1 MDATTALVQ
10 LLLLLAL
17 GLLTPGPN
25 ALTSFA
31 HSGMFGK
38 KANITLITGMA
49 IGFVSIELIIGFLVN
64 SLDGNEIAL
73 TALHWIGMVF
83 LGAMVVAMF
92 RIDPSKIE
100 AETSEGKLGIKTG
113 IAMQYVNGK
122 EWAFIIIMMSQYMEP
137 LGGGFVGISVIIL
150 VSLVTCVSAMIAWT
164 FFGDR
169 LSGLF
174 SDEKHGRRIFQIC
187 GVLLSLLWVVFLIR
201 GPASQVTL
209 YVPQPSL
216 SQASN
221 SASRA
226 CASNSK
232 SETLPPDS

>member
-1 MDATTALVQ
+1 MDATTALIE
-10 LLLLLAL
+10 LLLLLAV

-31 HSGMFGK
+31 HSGLFGK
-38 KANITLITGMA
+38 KANISLITGMA

-64 SLDGNEIAL
+64 SLDGNETAL

-83 LGAMVVAMF
+83 LGAMVLAMF

-137 LGGGFVGISVIIL
+137 LGGGIIGIGAIVM
-150 VSLVTCVSAMIAWT
+150 VTLVTCVSAMIAWT

-174 SDEKHGRRIFQIC
+174 SHEKHGRRIFQVC
-187 GVLLSLLWVVFLIR
+187 GGLLSLLWFAFLIR
-201 GPASQVTL
+201 GPAL
-209 YVPQPSL
+209 
-216 SQASN
+216 
-221 SASRA
+221 
-226 CASNSK
+226 
-232 SETLPPDS
+232 

>member
-1 MDATTALVQ
+1 MDATTALIE
-10 LLLLLAL
+10 LLLLLAV

-31 HSGMFGK
+31 HSGLFGK
-38 KANITLITGMA
+38 KANVPLITGMA

-64 SLDGNEIAL
+64 SLDGNEAAL

-83 LGAMVVAMF
+83 LGAMVIAMF

-150 VSLVTCVSAMIAWT
+150 VTLVTCVSAMIAWT

-174 SDEKHGRRIFQIC
+174 SDEKHGRRIFQVC
-187 GVLLSLLWVVFLIR
+187 GTLLSLLWVAFLIR
-201 GPASQVTL
+201 GPAL
-209 YVPQPSL
+209 
-216 SQASN
+216 
-221 SASRA
+221 
-226 CASNSK
+226 
-232 SETLPPDS
+232 

>member
-1 MDATTALVQ
+1 MDATTALLQ

-150 VSLVTCVSAMIAWT
+150 VTLVTCVSAMIAWT
-164 FFGDR
+164 FFGAR

-174 SDEKHGRRIFQIC
+174 SDEKNGPRIFKLC
-187 GVLLSLLWVVFLIR
+187 GILLSLLWVAFLIR
-201 GPASQVTL
+201 GPTA
-209 YVPQPSL
+209 
-216 SQASN
+216 
-221 SASRA
+221 
-226 CASNSK
+226 
-232 SETLPPDS
+232 

>member
-1 MDATTALVQ
+1 MDATTALIE
-10 LLLLLAL
+10 LLLLLAV

-31 HSGMFGK
+31 HSGLFGK

-64 SLDGNEIAL
+64 SLDGNETAL
-73 TALHWIGMVF
+73 TTLHWIGMVF

-150 VSLVTCVSAMIAWT
+150 VTLVTCVSAMIAWT

-174 SDEKHGRRIFQIC
+174 SHEKHGRTIFEVC
-187 GVLLSLLWVVFLIR
+187 GILLSILWFAFLIR
-201 GPASQVTL
+201 GPA
-209 YVPQPSL
+209 
-216 SQASN
+216 A
-221 SASRA
+221 
-226 CASNSK
+226 
-232 SETLPPDS
+232 

>member
-1 MDATTALVQ
+1 MDATTALIE
-10 LLLLLAL
+10 LLLLLAV

-31 HSGMFGK
+31 HSGLFGK

-64 SLDGNEIAL
+64 SLDGNETAL
-73 TALHWIGMVF
+73 TTLHWIGMVF

-137 LGGGFVGISVIIL
+137 LGGGFVGMSVIIL
-150 VSLVTCVSAMIAWT
+150 VTLVTCVSAMIAWT

-174 SDEKHGRRIFQIC
+174 SHEKHGRRIFQVC
-187 GVLLSLLWVVFLIR
+187 GALLSLLWVAFLIR
-201 GPASQVTL
+201 GPA
-209 YVPQPSL
+209 
-216 SQASN
+216 A
-221 SASRA
+221 
-226 CASNSK
+226 
-232 SETLPPDS
+232 

>member
-1 MDATTALVQ
+1 MDATTALLQ

-49 IGFVSIELIIGFLVN
+49 IGFVSIELIIGFLVK

-201 GPASQVTL
+201 GPAS
-209 YVPQPSL
+209 
-216 SQASN
+216 
-221 SASRA
+221 
-226 CASNSK
+226 
-232 SETLPPDS
+232 

>member
-1 MDATTALVQ
+1 MDATTALVE
-10 LLLLLAL
+10 LLLLLAV

-31 HSGMFGK
+31 HSGLFGK
-38 KANITLITGMA
+38 KANISLITGMA

-64 SLDGNEIAL
+64 SLDGNETAL
-73 TALHWIGMVF
+73 TTLHWIGMVF
-83 LGAMVVAMF
+83 LGAMVFAMF

-122 EWAFIIIMMSQYMEP
+122 EWAFIIIIMSQYMEP
-137 LGGGFVGISVIIL
+137 LGGGFVGMSVIIL
-150 VSLVTCVSAMIAWT
+150 VTLVTCVSAMIAWT

-174 SDEKHGRRIFQIC
+174 SDEKHGRRIFQVC
-187 GVLLSLLWVVFLIR
+187 GVLLSLLWVAFLIR
-201 GPASQVTL
+201 GPA
-209 YVPQPSL
+209 
-216 SQASN
+216 A
-221 SASRA
+221 
-226 CASNSK
+226 
-232 SETLPPDS
+232 

>member
-1 MDATTALVQ
+1 MDATTALLQ

-201 GPASQVTL
+201 GPAS
-209 YVPQPSL
+209 
-216 SQASN
+216 
-221 SASRA
+221 
-226 CASNSK
+226 
-232 SETLPPDS
+232 

>member
-201 GPASQVTL
+201 GPAS
-209 YVPQPSL
+209 
-216 SQASN
+216 
-221 SASRA
+221 
-226 CASNSK
+226 
-232 SETLPPDS
+232 

>member
-1 MDATTALVQ
+1 MIGFATVMDATTAMIQ
-10 LLLLLAL
+10 LLLLLGV

-31 HSGMFGK
+31 HSGLFGK
-38 KANITLITGMA
+38 KANIPLITGMA

-64 SLDGNEIAL
+64 SLEENETAL

-83 LGAMVVAMF
+83 LGAMVIAMF

-100 AETSEGKLGIKTG
+100 TETSKGRLGIKTG

-122 EWAFIIIMMSQYMEP
+122 EWAFIIIMMSQFMEP
-137 LGGGFVGISVIIL
+137 LGGGIIGIGVIIM
-150 VSLVTCVSAMIAWT
+150 VTLVTCVSAMIAWT

-174 SDEKHGRRIFQIC
+174 SDEKHGRRVFQVC
-187 GVLLSLLWVVFLIR
+187 GVLLSLLWVAFLIR
-201 GPASQVTL
+201 GPA
-209 YVPQPSL
+209 
-216 SQASN
+216 A
-221 SASRA
+221 
-226 CASNSK
+226 
-232 SETLPPDS
+232 

>member
-1 MDATTALVQ
+1 MDATTALVE
-10 LLLLLAL
+10 LLLLLAV

-31 HSGMFGK
+31 HSGLFGK
-38 KANITLITGMA
+38 KANISLITGMA

-64 SLDGNEIAL
+64 SLDGNETAL
-73 TALHWIGMVF
+73 TALHWVGMVF

-100 AETSEGKLGIKTG
+100 AETSEGKLGVKTG

-137 LGGGFVGISVIIL
+137 LGGGFVGMSVIIL
-150 VSLVTCVSAMIAWT
+150 VTLVTCVSAMIAWT

-174 SDEKHGRRIFQIC
+174 GHEKHGRRIFQVC
-187 GVLLSLLWVVFLIR
+187 GALLSLLWVAFLIR
-201 GPASQVTL
+201 GPA
-209 YVPQPSL
+209 
-216 SQASN
+216 A
-221 SASRA
+221 
-226 CASNSK
+226 
-232 SETLPPDS
+232 

>member
-1 MDATTALVQ
+1 MDATTALIE
-10 LLLLLAL
+10 LLLLLAI

-31 HSGMFGK
+31 HSGLFGK
-38 KANITLITGMA
+38 KANVSLITGMA

-64 SLDGNEIAL
+64 SLDGNEAAL

-83 LGAMVVAMF
+83 LGAMVIAMF

-137 LGGGFVGISVIIL
+137 LGGGFVGISVIIM
-150 VSLVTCVSAMIAWT
+150 VTLVTCVSAMIAWT

-174 SDEKHGRRIFQIC
+174 SDEKHGRRIFQVC
-187 GVLLSLLWVVFLIR
+187 GTLLSLLWVAFLIR
-201 GPASQVTL
+201 GPAL
-209 YVPQPSL
+209 
-216 SQASN
+216 
-221 SASRA
+221 
-226 CASNSK
+226 
-232 SETLPPDS
+232 

>member
-1 MDATTALVQ
+1 MDATTALIE
-10 LLLLLAL
+10 LLLLLAV

-31 HSGMFGK
+31 HSGLFGK

-64 SLDGNEIAL
+64 SLDGNETAL
-73 TALHWIGMVF
+73 TTLHWIGMVF

-150 VSLVTCVSAMIAWT
+150 VTLVTCVSAMIAWT

-174 SDEKHGRRIFQIC
+174 SHEKHGRTIFEVC
-187 GVLLSLLWVVFLIR
+187 GILLSLLWFAFLIR
-201 GPASQVTL
+201 GPA
-209 YVPQPSL
+209 
-216 SQASN
+216 A
-221 SASRA
+221 
-226 CASNSK
+226 
-232 SETLPPDS
+232 

>member
-1 MDATTALVQ
+1 MDATTALIE
-10 LLLLLAL
+10 LLLLLAV

-31 HSGMFGK
+31 HSGLFGK

-64 SLDGNEIAL
+64 SLDGNETAL

-150 VSLVTCVSAMIAWT
+150 VTLVTCLSAMIAWT

-174 SDEKHGRRIFQIC
+174 SHEKHGRRIFQVC
-187 GVLLSLLWVVFLIR
+187 GTLLALLWVAFLIR
-201 GPASQVTL
+201 GP
-209 YVPQPSL
+209 
-216 SQASN
+216 
-221 SASRA
+221 
-226 CASNSK
+226 K
-232 SETLPPDS
+232 F